1 MEIAAILEPVG
12 QSRGVTQIFAHRGL
26 HQHVP
31 ENTVAAFAEAVA
43 VGADGIELDVRR
55 CADGALVVHHNP
67 TVADGR
73 LIREVACRD
82 LPDHLPT
89 LAVALAACG
98 DLIVNVE
105 IKNDPSE
112 PDFDPSGSLV
122 TDVAGIIDE
131 GGHRDRVIISSF
143 HYGTCLQVVEMSS
156 PLPVGWLLD
165 VGADVASCVRQAAAA
180 GFAAVHPFFM
190 DVTSESVALAHG
202 LGVAV
207 NTWTVNRE
215 EDIRHLLDLGV
226 DGVISDDPVLARN
239 CHRRPH

>member
-1 MEIAAILEPVG
+1 MTE
-12 QSRGVTQIFAHRGL
+12 IFAHRGL
-26 HQHVP
+26 HLRER

-67 TVADGR
+67 TVGDGR
-73 LIREVACRD
+73 AICEVKCRE
-82 LPDHLPT
+82 LPDHVPT

-98 DLIVNVE
+98 DLTVNVE

-122 TDVAGIIDE
+122 IDVARVIDE
-131 GGHRDRVIISSF
+131 GGHRPRVIISSF
-143 HYGTCLQVVEMSS
+143 HYDTCVQVVEMTS

-165 VGADVASCVRQAAAA
+165 VGADVAESARQAAAA

-190 DVTSESVALAHG
+190 DVTPESVKVAHELG
-202 LGVAV
+202 LAV

-215 EDIRHLLDLGV
+215 ADMHRLLDMGV
-226 DGVISDDPVLARN
+226 DCLISDDPALAQKCRDAD
-239 CHRRPH
+239 R

>member
-1 MEIAAILEPVG
+1 M
-12 QSRGVTQIFAHRGL
+12 TQIFAHRGL
-26 HQHVP
+26 HQRVP

-73 LIREVACRD
+73 IIRDVNCRD
-82 LPDHLPT
+82 LPDHVPT

-105 IKNDPSE
+105 IKNDPGE

-122 TDVAGIIDE
+122 TDVARVIDD

-143 HYGTCLQVVEMSS
+143 HYDTCVQVVEMTS

-165 VGADVASCVRQAAAA
+165 VGADVAKCVRQAATA
-180 GFAAVHPFFM
+180 GFAAVHPFFI
-190 DVTSESVALAHG
+190 DVTADSVALARE
-202 LGVAV
+202 LGIAV
-207 NTWTVNRE
+207 NTWTVNRD
-215 EDIRHLLDLGV
+215 EDIRRLVELGV
-226 DGVISDDPVLARN
+226 DGIISDDPALAQD
-239 CHRRPH
+239 CRRDTH